1 MFADHY
7 PSRQEEYTLDLTREN
22 RPIGA
27 GKLRLGGSNAQG
39 ETLAFTNY
47 YLTRNGRPT
56 IPVMGEFHFSRFP
69 RQYWEQELRKMQ
81 AGGVTIVASYVFWIH
96 VEEEEGM
103 FDWSGNNDLRAFLD
117 ACQVVQMPVLLRIGP
132 FDHGECRNGG
142 LPDWLYAYGIKV
154 RSNDERYLA
163 YVRRLYEQI
172 SVQVRG
178 HLFEEG
184 GVVLGI
190 QLDNEYMHCGA
201 PWEVPYRS
209 GSEWIPAGSD
219 GEAHMLALKQLAQEV
234 GLRTPLYTCT
244 GWIGSPVPEGEFLPM
259 QGGYPFQPWSPDPAF
274 RQEPTR
280 EFLFRDRHVQP
291 LPEGEAAYDAPGYPY
306 APCELGGGIQITYHH
321 RPTVPPECVQAQAI
335 VALGSGAN
343 WLGYYM
349 YHGGSHPVGKHSYLN
364 EYTVPRISYDF
375 QAPVREFGQLNASYH
390 RLRALHL
397 FLQDFGADLA
407 PLMVSLPEGSAQ
419 LEPRTRETL
428 RYSVRSRDGSGFLF
442 LNNYQDHVDLP
453 DQAGVRVRLDLP
465 GESITIPQSPEGLTL
480 LQGVSAILPFN
491 LALGAGVLLKYAT
504 AQLLTRVQADAAT
517 TLVFFAPEG
526 VTAEFALERASYRS
540 LEITGGKL
548 LEDDTRCYVHADIG
562 QTCRVGITALDGT
575 LLHLLVLTTEQA
587 RICWKVNLWG
597 QERLLFSEAL
607 PLVQDGQLHLSWHGA
622 NTAELAFY
630 PPLSGELLPDGDGH
644 GRSERVRRDEPFTH
658 YQISIPEHHIKLTIQ
673 HESPALWHLS
683 LPANALDGIDDAY
696 LIIDY
701 LGDVGHAYLNGRLV
715 HDHFANGLPWEIGLK
730 RFVIPGEKC
739 ELVLRIS
746 PLKSDTTALSYFPTG
761 MTFRPVVDGNAV
773 SEVRSITVLPEYHLT
788 LAQRSEQT
796 APGTGF

>member
-1 MFADHY
+1 LFADHY
-7 PSRQEEYTLDLTREN
+7 PPRQEEYTLDLTRES
-22 RPIGA
+22 RPIGP

-39 ETLAFTNY
+39 ETLAFTSY
-47 YLTRNGRPT
+47 YLTRNGRPL

-69 RQYWEQELRKMQ
+69 HQYWEEELRKMQ
-81 AGGVTIVASYVFWIH
+81 AGGVTIVATYVFWIH
-96 VEEEEGM
+96 VEEEEGV
-103 FDWSGNNDLRAFLD
+103 FDWSGNNDLRAFLE
-117 ACQVVQMPVLLRIGP
+117 ACRAVQMPVLLRIGP

-142 LPDWLYAYGIKV
+142 LPDWLYARGIQV
-154 RSNDERYLA
+154 RSNDKRYLA

-172 SVQVRG
+172 SAQVQG

-201 PWEVPYRS
+201 PWEVPYRA

-234 GLRTPLYTCT
+234 GLRAPLYTCT

-259 QGGYPFQPWSPDPAF
+259 QGGYPFQPWSPDPDF

-291 LPEGEAAYDAPGYPY
+291 LPEGEATYDAPEYPY
-306 APCELGGGIQITYHH
+306 VSCELGGGIQITYHH

-343 WLGYYM
+343 LLGYYM

-397 FLQDFGADLA
+397 FLQDFGEQLA
-407 PLMVSLPEGSAQ
+407 PLMVFLPESSAH
-419 LEPRTRETL
+419 LEPRTLETL
-428 RYSVRSRDGSGFLF
+428 RYAARFRDGAGFLF

-453 DQAGVRVRLDLP
+453 DQTGVSVRLDLP
-465 GESITIPQSPEGLTL
+465 GESLTIPHSPQGLTL

-491 LALGAGVLLKYAT
+491 LDLGAGVLLKYAT
-504 AQLLTRVQADAAT
+504 AQLLTKVQAGAET

-526 VTAEFALERASYRS
+526 MTAEFALARASYRS
-540 LEITGGKL
+540 LEISGGEL
-548 LEDDTRCYVHADIG
+548 LEDDARGYIHAGIG
-562 QTCRVGITALDGT
+562 QTCRVDITALDGT

-587 RICWKVNLWG
+587 LTCWKVDLWG
-597 QERLLFSEAL
+597 AERLLFCEAL
-607 PLVQDGQLHLSWHGA
+607 PLVKDGQLRLSWRGA
-622 NTAELAFY
+622 ATTELAFY
-630 PPLSGELLPDGDGH
+630 PPLSGELVPGEIGH
-644 GRSERVRRDEPFTH
+644 GSAERARPDELFTR
-658 YQISIPEHHIKLTIQ
+658 YQVSVPEHSIEFALE
-673 HESPALWHLS
+673 HESSTLLRLE
-683 LPANALDGIDDAY
+683 LPADALAGIDDAY

-701 LGDVGHAYLNGRLV
+701 LGDVGHAYQNGRLI

-739 ELVLRIS
+739 ELILRIS
-746 PLKSDTTALSYFPTG
+746 PLKSDAAALSYFPTG

-773 SEVRSITVLPEYHLT
+773 SEVRSITVLPAYHLT
-788 LAQRSEQT
+788 LARRFEQT
-796 APGTGF
+796 ALGTGL